1 MYGHAIGQSPVIDG
15 LLRDMRLK
23 LNMEVRQSMMAL
35 RISGMVGMLV
45 QSTDQR
51 VDDMVKSLNNSQ

>member
-15 LLRDMRLK
+15 LLRDLRLK
-23 LNMEVRQSMMAL
+23 LNAEVRQSMMAL

-51 VDDMVKSLNNSQ
+51 VDDMVKS

>member
-1 MYGHAIGQSPVIDG
+1 MYSHAIGQSPVIDG

-23 LNMEVRQSMMAL
+23 LNGEVRQSMMAL

-51 VDDMVKSLNNSQ
+51 VDDMMKVQ

>member
-15 LLRDMRLK
+15 LFRDLRLK
-23 LNMEVRQSMMAL
+23 LNAEVRQSMMAL

-51 VDDMVKSLNNSQ
+51 VDDMVKS